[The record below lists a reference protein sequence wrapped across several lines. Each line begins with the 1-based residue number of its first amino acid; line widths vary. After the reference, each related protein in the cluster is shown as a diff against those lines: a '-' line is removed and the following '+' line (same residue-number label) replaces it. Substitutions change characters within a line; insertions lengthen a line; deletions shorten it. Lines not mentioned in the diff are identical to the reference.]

1 MQTSTCSLCAF
12 VWVVCTVL
20 WIVHF
25 SWASFASC
33 CMRASHQSRNVN
45 TSETT
50 NKCVWISVTSAE
62 LMRIRQYFV
71 SLTDG
76 VLAFHHMS
84 LRLHTAPTRTRA
96 VNILTYIFLATLCH
110 TSPTHASP
118 YPSFIMYSY
127 AIWPLTCIQTK
138 HHTFSQFEQ
147 TGRIRVNS
155 TQFTWLHSRCHL
167 SKRTKRKEQIYQI
180 KK

>member
-1 MQTSTCSLCAF
+1 MQRNVFRSSWGDPCVSASITARLKLIGFTLIYVYNNNLPQYSYLLKGTYISTNANKYMFPVCVC
-12 VWVVCTVL
+12 VGCVCTVL

-45 TSETT
+45 TSKTT

-110 TSPTHASP
+110 TSPTHLL
-118 YPSFIMYSY
+118 I
-127 AIWPLTCIQTK
+127 
-138 HHTFSQFEQ
+138 
-147 TGRIRVNS
+147 
-155 TQFTWLHSRCHL
+155 HL
-167 SKRTKRKEQIYQI
+167 S
-180 KK
+180 